1 MAEPDW
7 AKVLDAFYEQEGQLV
22 VPTGISPIG
31 TVSEEDEDLMFEGHN
46 IFNQVNVPKTSVT
59 GILDYLTEIGL
70 VEIDRGETDALN
82 EASSETDF
90 QSIKLTEKGFNV
102 AHEREIEN
110 QQEATNNLIAAFT
123 AALVLIAA
131 IEAIAVAPIFTPEG
145 SSWMR
150 IGGALMVLIFIAVVV
165 SDPSW
170 FGAVRK
176 WGYTIIHS
184 VASKL

>member
-7 AKVLDAFYEQEGQLV
+7 AKVLDAFYEQDGYLV

-31 TVSEEDEDLMFEGHN
+31 TVSERDGDLIFEEHI
-46 IFNQVNVPKTSVT
+46 IFNQVDVPKTSVT
-59 GILDYLTEIGL
+59 GILDYLTQVGL
-70 VEIDRGETDALN
+70 VRIDEDETDALN
-82 EASSETDF
+82 EASSETSF

-102 AHEREIEN
+102 AHERAIEN
-110 QQEATNNLIAAFT
+110 QQEETNNLIAAFT

-176 WGYTIIHS
+176 WGNTVIHS
-184 VASKL
+184 VSSKL